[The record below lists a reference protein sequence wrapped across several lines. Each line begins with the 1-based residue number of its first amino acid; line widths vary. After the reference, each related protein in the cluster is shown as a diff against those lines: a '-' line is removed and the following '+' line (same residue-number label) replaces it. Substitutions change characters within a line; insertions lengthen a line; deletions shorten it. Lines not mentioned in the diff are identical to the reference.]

1 MLSEFLVVHRQ
12 TIIANSQIK
21 AASRAAP
28 QATSVDM
35 ETGASLFLE
44 QLVHTLTAE
53 FATGEDSSDAQ
64 IGLSAATHGK
74 ALHEIGFTAR
84 QVIHDYGDICQ
95 AITELAVESKTPI
108 AAHEFRILNRC
119 LDEAMAE
126 AIAEF
131 GRQRELQLA
140 GGESKR
146 RSVLAHDLRNLL
158 NVSMLAY
165 DGIREG
171 TIGIG
176 GSTGALL
183 AVGIKRMQEIID
195 QSVEE
200 STAPK
205 RPAEGS

>member
-1 MLSEFLVVHRQ
+1 MLSEFLVAHRQ
-12 TIIANSQIK
+12 TIIANSQTK
-21 AASRAAP
+21 ATSRNAR
-28 QATSVDM
+28 QATSIEM
-35 ETGASLFLE
+35 ETGVSIFLE
-44 QLVHTLTAE
+44 QLVATLTAE
-53 FATGEDSSDAQ
+53 FASGEDSSGAQ

-131 GRQRELQLA
+131 ARQRELQLA
-140 GGESKR
+140 GGESNR
-146 RSVLAHDLRNLL
+146 RSALAHDLRNLL

-176 GSTGALL
+176 GNTGALL

-195 QSVEE
+195 KSVEE
-200 STAPK
+200 RAAPK
-205 RPAEGS
+205 TPAEGS